1 MSPSADETP
10 LPRSQFPVTEHH
22 RYFNHAGVS
31 PLPVVVGDAISAATR
46 DFTLHGDKAFD
57 TWGDQQEDARAS
69 AAALMGVPVADV
81 AFVKNTT
88 EGLAFVAN
96 GLRWQPGDRVIVP
109 DHEFPSTIY
118 PWLSLRDLGVGVDV
132 IEPIGPTGALPLEL
146 FEDQLEANRG
156 STRVVAVSWV
166 QYAKGWRI
174 DPAALAAL
182 CHRHDALL
190 CLDAIQGL
198 GVLPAAFEPWDVD
211 FAAADAHKF
220 VLGPL
225 GIGVFYVAERCRD
238 LLRPLEPGWASVVHR
253 DDYDNLELVYDD
265 NARRFEGGS
274 ANNLTIAG
282 LGAAVDLLQSVG
294 VDAIWA
300 HVDGLVQR
308 AAERLSDVGAE
319 VLSDR
324 GEHRSANLCFRVPGL
339 DTAALADHLDANG
352 FVCAA
357 RGGGIRV
364 APHGYNTTD
373 EIDALVDA
381 VQAVRSL
388 GVAS

>member
-1 MSPSADETP
+1 MSTSAADTP
-10 LPRSQFPVTEHH
+10 LPRSQFPVTERY

-31 PLPVVVGDAISAATR
+31 PLPVVVGDAIAAATA
-46 DFTLHGDKAFD
+46 DFTLHGFKAFD
-57 TWGDQQEDARAS
+57 TWGDQQEDARAG
-69 AAALMGVPVADV
+69 AAALMGVPTDDV

-88 EGLAFVAN
+88 EGLSFVAN
-96 GLRWQPGDRVIVP
+96 GLTWRSGDRVIVP
-109 DHEFPSTIY
+109 DLEFPSTIY
-118 PWLSLRDLGVGVDV
+118 PWLSLRDLGVAVDV
-132 IEPIGPTGALPLEL
+132 LAPVGPTGALPLDR
-146 FEDQLEANRG
+146 FEQQLVANRG
-156 STRVVAVSWV
+156 STRVVALSWV

-182 CHRHDALL
+182 CHRHGALL
-190 CLDAIQGL
+190 CLDAIQAL
-198 GVLPAAFEPWDVD
+198 GVMPARFEEWDVD

-225 GIGVFYVAERCRD
+225 GIGVLYVADRCRD
-238 LLRPLEPGWASVVHR
+238 LLRPLEPGWASVAHR

-282 LGAAVDLLQSVG
+282 LGAAIDLVRGVG
-294 VDAIWA
+294 VEAIWS
-300 HVDGLVQR
+300 HVDALVGR
-308 AAERLSDVGAE
+308 AADELAEAGAE

-324 GEHRSANLCFRVPGL
+324 GDHRSANLCFRVPGV
-339 DTAALADHLDANG
+339 DTAALAEHLDARG

-357 RGGGIRV
+357 RGGGIRI
-364 APHGYNTTD
+364 APHGYNTAD
-373 EIDALVDA
+373 EIDALVDE
-381 VQAVRSL
+381 VQAFRSL